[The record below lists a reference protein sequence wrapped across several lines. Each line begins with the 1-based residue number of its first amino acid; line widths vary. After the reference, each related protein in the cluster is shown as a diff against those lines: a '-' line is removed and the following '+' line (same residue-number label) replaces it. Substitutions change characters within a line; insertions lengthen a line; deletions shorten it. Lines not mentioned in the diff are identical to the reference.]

1 MANAIF
7 IDTWGWVALGS
18 ARDSKHPEVS
28 RLYRTL
34 RSEKRLIFTSDY
46 ILDETVTL
54 LFRREVYADALR
66 FITGILKSAEERF
79 ITIERISSDRFADA
93 WKLRQRFQDK
103 PGISFTDLT
112 SMVVMKERHIKHV
125 LTEDVH
131 FQHVG
136 MGFQIVP

>member
-1 MANAIF
+1 MAGAIF

-18 ARDSKHPEVS
+18 ARDSKHHEVS
-28 RLYRTL
+28 KLYRTL
-34 RSEKRLIFTSDY
+34 RAEKRPMFTSDY

-66 FITGILKSAEERF
+66 FITGILKSAEEKF
-79 ITIERISSDRFADA
+79 ITIERISSDRFAEA

-103 PGISFTDLT
+103 PDISFTDLT
-112 SMVVMKERHIKHV
+112 SMIVMKERHIKQV

-131 FQHVG
+131 FQQVG